1 MYQQT
6 YTEISN
12 DISVEVKP
20 IYLQDE
26 SSPLARKHVF
36 AYFVTIRNMGEL
48 PVRLMNRHWEIS
60 DSVGEQYM
68 VDGAGVIGKQPL
80 IGSGEVHSYNSFC
93 VLKSY
98 RGSMYGYYEM
108 ERRDDSSFKA
118 RIPRFR
124 LVSHLLN

>member
-26 SSPLARKHVF
+26 SSSLARKHVF
-36 AYFVTIRNMGEL
+36 AYFVTIVNMGGET
-48 PVRLMNRHWEIS
+48 VRLLNRHWEIT
-60 DSVGEQYM
+60 DSIGEEYM

-80 IGSGEVHSYNSFC
+80 ISAGEGHSYNSFC
-93 VLKSY
+93 VLKSFK
-98 RGSMYGYYEM
+98 GSMSGYYEM
-108 ERRDDSSFKA
+108 EREDGTSFKA